1 MSYLQ
6 KQFSFIWNHRIE
18 IRMSILICI
27 YSHLTFIVLIFGT
40 FFGRLDDCLKQNTK
54 KCLTTRVVQKIAPNT
69 QEPQPTWLGTRHLTS
84 SAVAVDQFNVKLC
97 WLRCGEIRC
106 NDSVLQPWSGLS
118 LMSLSSLWLIH
129 NLCALRYQVMYP
141 RYHCDT
147 C

>member
-18 IRMSILICI
+18 IRMSVLICM
-27 YSHLTFIVLIFGT
+27 HIFT
-40 FFGRLDDCLKQNTK
+40 LNAYCVNFWYVFWSFRWLPEAKYEKVSNYTCCTK
-54 KCLTTRVVQKIAPNT
+54 NSPKYT

-106 NDSVLQPWSGLS
+106 NDLVIQPWSG
-118 LMSLSSLWLIH
+118 SLSSFWLIH